1 MNKKNNYKIFI
12 VAGEAS
18 GDLHGSGLMRS
29 IKACNPNVSFSGLGG
44 KKMEQQGLK
53 SIVSIDKL
61 AVMGFVEVAKNIS
74 FFLNLEKQIIKNI
87 ISTNPKKIILID
99 YPGFNLRIAQK
110 IKKISNIQI
119 TYYISPQLWAWKEK
133 RVETIRNN
141 VDDMIVVFPF
151 EKQWYK
157 NRNIDAKYFGH
168 PIIDNCKPYDFS
180 KNNSKNTI
188 NVAICPGS
196 REQEISRHMPVI
208 SKTIKNFKNEMG
220 NKIQFIIVRAK
231 NIKEKTILSY
241 VNSSDAIISE
251 DSIFKVFEKSD
262 CGVVASGTASLE
274 CAITK
279 KPIVVIYKMSWI
291 SWLITKFFVNVKFAC
306 IANILMNKEII
317 PELLQKEF
325 TVRNLTQHLKK
336 IIDAKPSSEY
346 QQNIDSL
353 ISSLGDGNSYENT
366 AKYIVGSSL
375 NVK

>member
-12 VAGEAS
+12 IAGEAS

-29 IKACNPNVSFSGLGG
+29 IKAYNPNISFAGLGG
-44 KKMEQQGLK
+44 KKMEKEGLR

-61 AVMGFVEVAKNIS
+61 AVMGFVEVAKNLS
-74 FFLNLEKQIIKNI
+74 FFLSLEKKIIENI
-87 ISTNPKKIILID
+87 TSINPKKIILID

-133 RVETIRNN
+133 RVEVVRNN

-168 PIIDNCKPYDFS
+168 PIIDNCKSYNFS
-180 KNNSKNTI
+180 KNNSQDTI

-196 REQEISRHMPVI
+196 REQEIYRHMPVI
-208 SKTIKNFKNEMG
+208 SKTIKSFKKEMG
-220 NKIQFIIVRAK
+220 NKVQFIIVKAK
-231 NIKEKTILSY
+231 NIKKKTILSY
-241 VNSSDAIISE
+241 VNNSDVTISE
-251 DSIFKVFEKSD
+251 ESIFKVFEISH

-306 IANILMNKEII
+306 IANILMNKKII
-317 PELLQKEF
+317 PELLQKEL
-325 TVRNLTQHLKK
+325 TVRNLSKHLKN
-336 IIDAKPSSEY
+336 IINSKPSTQY

-353 ISSLGDGNSYENT
+353 ISSLGDGSSYKNT
-366 AKYIVGSSL
+366 AKYIVDGSL

>member
-1 MNKKNNYKIFI
+1 MNKKNNHKIFI
-12 VAGEAS
+12 IAGEAS

-29 IKACNPNVSFSGLGG
+29 IKACNPNIIFSGLGG
-44 KKMEQQGLK
+44 EKMEKEGLE

-61 AVMGFVEVAKNIS
+61 AVMGFVEVAKNLS
-74 FFLNLEKQIIKNI
+74 FFLNLEKLIIKNI
-87 ISTNPKKIILID
+87 VSTNPKKIILID

-133 RVETIRNN
+133 RVEIIRNN
-141 VDDMIVVFPF
+141 IDDMIVVFPF

-157 NRNIDAKYFGH
+157 KRNIDVKYFGN
-168 PIIDNCKPYDFS
+168 PIIDNCKPYNFS
-180 KNNSKNTI
+180 GNSSKEII

-196 REQEISRHMPVI
+196 REQEIYRHMPVI

-220 NKIQFIIVRAK
+220 DKIQFIIVRAK

-251 DSIFKVFEKSD
+251 ESIFTVFEKAD

-291 SWLITKFFVNVKFAC
+291 SWLITKIFVNVKFAC
-306 IANILMNKEII
+306 IANILMNKKII
-317 PELLQKEF
+317 PELLQAEL
-325 TVRNLTQHLKK
+325 TVKNLSKHLKN
-336 IIDAKPSSEY
+336 IISLKPSNEY

-353 ISSLGDGNSYENT
+353 IASLGDGNSYENT